1 MDQTS
6 SRHSRSMMA
15 WMLASRGA
23 IAEGA
28 DPVFAGTS
36 SPRMVMVPE
45 GSWRPR
51 SWVR

>member
-15 WMLASRGA
+15 WMLASVAPSPKAR
-23 IAEGA
+23 IT
-28 DPVFAGTS
+28 VFAGTS